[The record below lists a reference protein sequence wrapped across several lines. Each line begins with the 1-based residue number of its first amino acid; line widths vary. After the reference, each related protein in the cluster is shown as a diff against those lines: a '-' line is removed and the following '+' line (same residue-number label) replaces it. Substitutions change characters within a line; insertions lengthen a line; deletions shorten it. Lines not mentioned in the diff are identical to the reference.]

1 MKNGVRFESA
11 LSMLVL
17 IVHWSDFWQ
26 CAAAFLPWLPITKNQ
41 NHVWSFF
48 SSADAIF
55 VLPWCAALNFHRV
68 LTISFSDWLLYVIM
82 ASCTL
87 LARCCW
93 HLVWYSV
100 QVRESISKD
109 LTSHPIQSG
118 AVAAHGTVS
127 QSLNT
132 APSNSSTQASF
143 GFDNQTCWAEYDPVR
158 GKLLE
163 SNVSFGCW
171 LYF

>member
-1 MKNGVRFESA
+1 
-11 LSMLVL
+11 MLVL
-17 IVHWSDFWQ
+17 IVHWSDSWHY
-26 CAAAFLPWLPITKNQ
+26 AAAFLPWLPITKNQ

-68 LTISFSDWLLYVIM
+68 LTISFSDWLLCVIM

-87 LARCCW
+87 LACCW
-93 HLVWYSV
+93 HLISCSV

-132 APSNSSTQASF
+132 APSNSSTQAPF
-143 GFDNQTCWAEYDPVR
+143 GFWKTN
-158 GKLLE
+158 LLGRIWPLPWE
-163 SNVSFGCW
+163 VVGVQCPLRLQIYNSI
-171 LYF
+171 L